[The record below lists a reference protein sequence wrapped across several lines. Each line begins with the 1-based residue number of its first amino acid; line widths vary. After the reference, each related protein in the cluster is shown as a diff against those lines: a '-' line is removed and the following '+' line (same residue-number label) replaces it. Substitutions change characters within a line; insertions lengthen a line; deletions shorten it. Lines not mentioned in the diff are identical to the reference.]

1 MHPYKNSKD
10 NSGVIAYEIG
20 DDSII
25 AQFQDGSAYLYN
37 YKSSG
42 KANIEKMKALALA
55 GEGLTTFINQVV
67 RDRYSKKVHSQ

>member
-20 DDSII
+20 DDYII
-25 AQFQDGSAYLYN
+25 AQFQDGRIYLYN
-37 YKSSG
+37 YKSAG
-42 KANIEKMKALALA
+42 KASIEKMKALARA

-67 RDRYSKKVHSQ
+67 RDRYAKKL